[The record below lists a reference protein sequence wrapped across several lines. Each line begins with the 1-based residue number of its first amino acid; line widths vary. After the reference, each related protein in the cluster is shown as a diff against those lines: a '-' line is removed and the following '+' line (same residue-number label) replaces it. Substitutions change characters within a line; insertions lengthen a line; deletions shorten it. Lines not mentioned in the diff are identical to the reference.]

1 MSRLMIGD
9 VTLNV
14 IQKGQ
19 GRPLLLVHGFPLD
32 HRMWQGQID
41 DLAEDFQVIAPDLRG
56 FGDSDAST
64 GVVSMQQYADDLARL
79 LDQLGIPQK
88 VVFCGLSMG
97 GYIAWQF
104 WRRHGDRLSHLVL
117 CDTRSAADAPDVAQ
131 TRLETAERVLQEG
144 TALLVESMIP
154 KLFSERTRQQNP
166 STVMATAKVIAA
178 AQPVGVAAALR
189 GMAQR
194 VDATAWLPEIG
205 LPTLVVCGQHDA
217 ISGVPEME
225 GIADAIPAAQF
236 VVIAGCGHMAP
247 LEGPVHFNQAVRRF
261 LGEARRA

>member
-194 VDATAWLPEIG
+194 VERDRVATGDRLAN
-205 LPTLVVCGQHDA
+205 
-217 ISGVPEME
+217 
-225 GIADAIPAAQF
+225 
-236 VVIAGCGHMAP
+236 AGRLRTARRDFRRARNGGNRRRDTCRS
-247 LEGPVHFNQAVRRF
+247 VRRDCR
-261 LGEARRA
+261 LRPYGAA